1 MVDNVI
7 FPTYVLSI
15 VVPADMVNVP
25 VPRAVAELILSW
37 PAESITPP
45 EAALLLPESVNVP
58 ADMVVRPV

>member
-1 MVDNVI
+1 MS
-7 FPTYVLSI
+7 PTYVLSI

-25 VPRAVAELILSW
+25 VPGAAAELILRV
-37 PAESITPP
+37 PTESVTPP